1 MSDPVPVTVYTSE
14 DCELCGAAVETVEQ
28 IADRAGVR
36 VTVETVDVD
45 DDPALRA
52 AYGDRVPYGLVDGDP
67 AFKYRPDERELKLR
81 LLRARP
87 D

>member
-14 DCELCGAAVETVEQ
+14 DCELCEAAVEAVERV
-28 IADRAGVR
+28 ADRAGVR
-36 VTVETVDVD
+36 VAVETVDVD
-45 DDPALRA
+45 GDPALRA
-52 AYGDRVPYGLVDGDP
+52 EYGDRVPYGLVDGDP

-81 LLRARP
+81 LLRVGT